1 MPISIL
7 FADDDELLRDLIRDV
22 LSEEGFSVYAVG
34 DGESAIDVFWEHQ
47 DISLAVLDV
56 MMPKADGMEVLKE
69 IRKRSDIPVLMLTA
83 LGDHATELSFLR
95 NGANDFIC
103 KPFHND
109 ILVERIR
116 NLLKLT
122 HSDNLGILECGILK
136 VDQPGFKI
144 YVNGKPVTLNN
155 KEYQL
160 LTFLIN
166 HEKIVLS
173 REIILD
179 RIWGYDYEGDIRTI
193 DTHIKM
199 LRAKLGE
206 AGKYIRTI
214 RGAGYFFEVRTP
226 EES

>member
-1 MPISIL
+1 V
-7 FADDDELLRDLIRDV
+7 LR
-22 LSEEGFSVYAVG
+22 
-34 DGESAIDVFWEHQ
+34 
-47 DISLAVLDV
+47 
-56 MMPKADGMEVLKE
+56 E

-83 LGDHATELSFLR
+83 LGDHATELSSLR
-95 NGANDFIC
+95 AGANDFIS

-122 HSDNLGILECGILK
+122 RSDNLSILECGILK
-136 VDQPGFKI
+136 VDQPGFRV
-144 YVNGKPVTLNN
+144 YVNDDPVTLNN

-160 LTFLIN
+160 LIFLIN

-199 LRAKLGE
+199 LRAKLGQ

-214 RGAGYFFEVRTP
+214 RGAGYYFEAR
-226 EES
+226 